1 MGKRWP
7 GKKANERGY
16 LYKNYKTGVVLLIA
30 AVLLMGLL
38 AGCGSGTSG
47 SGSGTGVEN
56 PDDWELSEN
65 GEMSQ
70 PENGETG
77 QPENGEVGQPEN
89 GEMGQPDIA
98 IEGPGEAEPLE
109 EPPAVGLET
118 TYGEMASCTY
128 ATRGGYQWT
137 VHLNDGTDRSVVADS
152 TSPREWKEIAT
163 IDMAKTDGTIKLQ
176 FSSGMKEYTL
186 NYWIEDATC
195 GVADPVP
202 MEGDTILLEDE
213 LAKGIYEIYV
223 VYENGSAYYGFRVE

>member
-1 MGKRWP
+1 
-7 GKKANERGY
+7 
-16 LYKNYKTGVVLLIA
+16 
-30 AVLLMGLL
+30 
-38 AGCGSGTSG
+38 
-47 SGSGTGVEN
+47 
-56 PDDWELSEN
+56 
-65 GEMSQ
+65 MS
-70 PENGETG
+70 
-77 QPENGEVGQPEN
+77 
-89 GEMGQPDIA
+89 QPDIA
-98 IEGPGEAEPLE
+98 TEPSAEAEPLE
-109 EPPAVGLET
+109 EPPALGLET

-137 VHLNDGTDRSVVADS
+137 VHLDDGTDRSVIADS

-223 VYENGSAYYGFRVE
+223 VYESGNAYYGFRVE